1 MWNIRSHAE
10 ASVRRPLGC
19 EWNHSTTSSVAPYF
33 ESAFSKL
40 SFVVVWVHNL
50 LVKFWD
56 GDSLETISTSLGRLL
71 KIDEFT
77 FSLSRSK
84 FARICMEI
92 NLAKPLKQGFWIGDD
107 KHWVFVVVLY
117 KKNSLHSAI
126 SVEWSAMG
134 RIPATAGTQT
144 IWEAP
149 IQPLALIPMVDKGR
163 RWGQLG
169 LLRQLAWMHVTTTS
183 L

>member
-1 MWNIRSHAE
+1 M
-10 ASVRRPLGC
+10 
-19 EWNHSTTSSVAPYF
+19 APYF

-107 KHWVFVVVLY
+107 KH
-117 KKNSLHSAI
+117 
-126 SVEWSAMG
+126 
-134 RIPATAGTQT
+134 
-144 IWEAP
+144 
-149 IQPLALIPMVDKGR
+149 
-163 RWGQLG
+163 
-169 LLRQLAWMHVTTTS
+169 
-183 L
+183 